1 MSQFR
6 SILRAKLRIARHQV
20 ASVRHE
26 SKLKIGVITVSA
38 LGLWVGAYVF
48 FAEGFRWIS
57 NFDRTLGAEYG
68 FADILMVRLLGLFA
82 LSVFLLLIF
91 SNVLVSFSTLYRSHE
106 VAYLL
111 QAPISFRQ
119 FFHARYIECLV
130 FSSWAL
136 AFLGS
141 PLLLAY
147 GLHTGASPLFYVA
160 LLVFYLP
167 FIIVPAALGSLIT
180 LFLTRIFPRL
190 KTRTMFLLGAVAVT
204 LLFLYVRSVLAR
216 TEIRDDALLPAFFLD
231 ATARVQSPFLPSHW
245 AAQGVLALA
254 KANVAR
260 GSYYFLLLL
269 ANAMMLLWLAGEVAQ
284 RVFYPG
290 WSALHGQ
297 DRQRIKPEGR
307 GVLGQLDTAL
317 RFVCNPERALTIKD
331 VKLFWRDPTQWSQFV
346 IFFGIMAIYFANL
359 RNTSRYYEQEFWRSW
374 IACLNVGAVTLILAT
389 LTSRFVFPL
398 ISLEGRRFWI
408 LGLAPLSLRRLLW
421 QKFWLSVATTSSFT
435 VLLAVLSG
443 LMLKLEPI
451 YFWLTVYSVVITNFG
466 LSGLAVGLGALYPT
480 FTEDNPARIVS
491 GLGGTLNLLLSVGY
505 IALVVAAQTVIL
517 QWRVL
522 ERFTSPGVF
531 WVALAVAVVF
541 ITCLS
546 AFCTFAPMRMGLRN
560 LERMEF

>member
-1 MSQFR
+1 MNQFR
-6 SILRAKLRIARHQV
+6 TIVRAKLRMARHQI

-26 SKLKIGVITVSA
+26 SRLKIGVITVSA
-38 LGLWVGAYVF
+38 LGLWVGAYIF
-48 FAEGFRWIS
+48 FAEGFQWLS
-57 NFDRTLGAEYG
+57 TFDRSLGMEYG
-68 FADILMVRLLGLFA
+68 FADILMVRMLGLFA

-91 SNVLVSFSTLYRSHE
+91 SNVLVSFSTLYRSQE
-106 VAYLL
+106 VTYLL
-111 QAPISFRQ
+111 QAPISFRE
-119 FFHARYIECLV
+119 FFYARYVECIV

-136 AFLGS
+136 AYLGS

-147 GLHTGASPLFYVA
+147 GFHTGASPLFYFA
-160 LLVFYLP
+160 LFLFYLP
-167 FIIVPAALGSLIT
+167 FIVVPAALGCLIT
-180 LFLTRIFPRL
+180 LFLARVFTQLRV
-190 KTRTMFLLGAVAVT
+190 RTMILLGLLAVT
-204 LLFLYVRSVLAR
+204 LLFLYVRDILTT
-216 TEIRDDALLPAFFLD
+216 TEIHDESMLPALFLD
-231 ATARVQSPFLPSHW
+231 ATGRLQSPFLPSYW
-245 AAQGVLALA
+245 TTQGVLALA
-254 KANVAR
+254 KGDIAR
-260 GSYYFLLLL
+260 GGYYFLLLL
-269 ANAMMLLWLAGEVAQ
+269 SNACMCLWVSGEIAQ

-290 WSALHGQ
+290 WSSLQGQ
-297 DRQRIKPEGR
+297 DRQRIKPEG
-307 GVLGQLDTAL
+307 GGILGRMDAAL
-317 RFVCNPERALTIKD
+317 RFVRNPERALVVKD

-421 QKFWLSVATTSSFT
+421 QKFWLSVVTASSFT
-435 VLLAVLSG
+435 VTLGVLSG
-443 LMLKLEPI
+443 IMLKLEPV

-480 FTEDNPARIVS
+480 FSEDNPARIVS

-522 ERFTSPGVF
+522 ERFTSPRMFGF
-531 WVALAVAVVF
+531 ALAAVIAF
-541 ITCLS
+541 ITGLS
-546 AFCTFAPMRMGLRN
+546 LFCMLGPMRMGLRN